1 MCLYTDM
8 KEERTVLFREAFPDL
23 QDLCKSVGLEFQVV
37 DMRWGV
43 SEHMV
48 ADHGVSAISRQQIA
62 LCQRLST
69 GPKFVVTILKSEGA
83 GLFWSMFIQ
92 ERCQEVI
99 VAVQEDCQ
107 VDPALKRSHECPH

>member
-1 MCLYTDM
+1 M

-48 ADHGVSAISRQQIA
+48 ADHGVSAICRQQIA

-69 GPKFVVTILKSEGA
+69 GPNFVVTMITHNVFENKSDTY
-83 GLFWSMFIQ
+83 I
-92 ERCQEVI
+92 
-99 VAVQEDCQ
+99 
-107 VDPALKRSHECPH
+107 

>member
-1 MCLYTDM
+1 MYLLLLNVIDM
-8 KEERTVLFREAFPDL
+8 KEERTVLFREAFPNL

-48 ADHGVSAISRQQIA
+48 ADHGVSAICRQQIA

-69 GPKFVVTILKSEGA
+69 GPNFVV
-83 GLFWSMFIQ
+83 FINT
-92 ERCQEVI
+92 
-99 VAVQEDCQ
+99 
-107 VDPALKRSHECPH
+107 VDGPYHDIPQITN